1 MTYFA
6 CLSKKVFYSFCL
18 ILLMGTTAY
27 SQYNTV
33 VDVNG
38 SGSFTTIQAA
48 INAAPSG
55 QTTPYVIFI
64 KKGKYREVVTIPSSK
79 PFIQLIGESM
89 AETIISYD
97 NYSGKPNP
105 AGSTYGTS
113 TSATVFV
120 SASDCMLMNLSIEN
134 ATGYGVD
141 ANAIP
146 PAPGDGPQALAL
158 NVSADRVVFYNCRFN
173 GGQDTLFAGGGA
185 GKRNYFKNCYI
196 DGNTDFIFGDATVI
210 FDTCVIY
217 PRTRLDKGTGGYVT
231 AANTKARSGY
241 GYVFRDCKLS
251 KNRGSTNYTLGRPWQ
266 SGSGGTYNKTVFLNT
281 SMGSNIS
288 AVGWSV
294 FDANTTPATVLYA
307 EYNSTHYDASAVDVS
322 KRISWSYQLSAS
334 EAAKYYNNDTVFLNA
349 DTIPLRPWNPVA
361 SWPVIAAKPFVPEIS
376 ISNLLARKSG
386 NNTSVTWN
394 ITFPMPDVTCDL
406 YKSADGKNYS
416 FVSSFLSKEDTA
428 CNFSYTDSSL
438 PAAGTNFY
446 YLIKA
451 SKSGLTSITSDTG
464 VISSTPKL
472 VASGNLSNIIQGVD
486 VPSDPSTYQLSGS
499 NLINN
504 VIVTPPVPF
513 EVTLDTTTTWYT
525 HDNPLVIVPTGNA
538 LPATTVFVRINGK
551 TPGVYIDSIYHST
564 VGGNTV
570 PLRVKGTMLSIPLL
584 HDSYTLIQWPLTAS
598 SDDKAS
604 VRAAG
609 IVPSVPTFSSM
620 LSAATPAYSAKGIG
634 FANDATVGKW
644 SVPATLNRG
653 CYYQFSVVADSSHQI
668 RIDSIVFSTSVQSTF
683 NGSVAVQYSKSGFV
697 NDSADISSGIGTTG
711 LGLPATNYGAY
722 AFPAAVSKLAGN
734 NDSTL
739 RFLADS
745 SIIINPKDTL
755 TIRLYYGVGSTNT
768 PRYAYLK
775 NVIIKGHPTEVVLPL
790 NLLSFA
796 ATNKQGATTLS
807 WSTSNEIATS
817 FFYVEKSNDGIN
829 FSLLSTV
836 KSTNSVGLNS
846 YSAIDNA
853 AQKGTAYYRLKMTD
867 RDGKFVYSKILK
879 VSVATKAIALY
890 SIYPNPVKSELT
902 VTVNDAS
909 SSKHAEILTLAGKKV
924 LDVSLEKGASL
935 KKVAVSKLAK
945 GQYLFVV
952 RAENGDVS
960 TQQFNKD

>member
-1 MTYFA
+1 MTYLA
-6 CLSKKVFYSFCL
+6 CFSKKVFYSFCL
-18 ILLMGTTAY
+18 ILLMGSTAY
-27 SQYNTV
+27 SQYNSV
-33 VDVNG
+33 VDING
-38 SGSFTTIQAA
+38 LGSFTTIQAA

-64 KKGKYREVVTIPSSK
+64 KKGKYREVVTIPSTK

-89 AETIISYD
+89 AETIISYN

-113 TSATVFV
+113 SSATVFV

-141 ANAIP
+141 ANSIP

-173 GGQDTLFAGGGA
+173 GGQDTVFAGGGA

-196 DGNTDFIFGDATVI
+196 DGNTDFIFGDATAI

-217 PRTRLDKGTGGYVT
+217 PRTRLDKGAGGYIT
-231 AANTKARSGY
+231 AANTKARSRY

-288 AVGWSV
+288 AVGWAA
-294 FDANTTPATVLYA
+294 FDANTNPATVLYA
-307 EYNSTHYDASAVDVS
+307 EYNSKRYDASAVDVS
-322 KRISWSYQLSAS
+322 KRISWSYQLSA
-334 EAAKYYNNDTVFLNA
+334 AAATKYYNNDTVFLNA
-349 DTIPLRPWNPVA
+349 DTVPLRAWDPVA
-361 SWPVIAAKPFVPEIS
+361 SWPVIAAKPFVPEVS

-386 NNTSVTWN
+386 TNTSVTWN

-406 YKSADGKNYS
+406 YKSADGKNYN
-416 FVSSFLSKEDTA
+416 FVSTFLSKEDTA
-428 CNFSYTDSSL
+428 CNFSYTDTTL

-446 YLIKA
+446 YLVKA

-464 VISSTPKL
+464 IISSTPKL
-472 VASGNLSNIIQGVD
+472 VVSGNLSNIIQGVD
-486 VPSDPSTYQLSGS
+486 VASDPLTYQFSGI
-499 NLINN
+499 NLTNN
-504 VIVTPPVPF
+504 VTITPPVPF
-513 EVTLDTTTTWYT
+513 EVSLDTTLGWFTNT
-525 HDNPLVIVPTGNA
+525 NPLVIIPTGNTI
-538 LPATTVFVRINGK
+538 PTTTVFVRINGK

-564 VGGNTV
+564 IGGNTV
-570 PLRVKGTMLSIPLL
+570 PLRVKGTMLTIPLL
-584 HDSYTLIQWPLTAS
+584 RDSYTLIQWPLTSS

-604 VRAAG
+604 VRAVG
-609 IVPSVPTFSSM
+609 IVPTVPTFSS
-620 LSAATPAYSAKGIG
+620 LLNAATPAYSAKGIG

-644 SVPATLNRG
+644 SVPATLNKG

-668 RIDSIVFSTSVQSTF
+668 RIDSIVFSTSVQSTL
-683 NGSVAVQYSKSGFV
+683 NGTVAVQYSKSGFV

-711 LGLPATNYGAY
+711 LGLPATNFGAY
-722 AFPAAVSKLAGN
+722 AFPAAVSRLAGN

-745 SIIINPKDTL
+745 SIIINPKDSL
-755 TIRLYYGVGSTNT
+755 TIRLYYGVGSTNS

-775 NVIIKGHPTEVVLPL
+775 NVIIKGNPTQVVLPL
-790 NLLSFA
+790 KLLSFA
-796 ATNKQGATTLS
+796 AKNKQGATTLS
-807 WSTSNEIATS
+807 WSTSNEVATS
-817 FFYVEKSNDGIN
+817 SFYLEKSSDGVN
-829 FSLLSTV
+829 FSILSTIN
-836 KSTNSVGLNS
+836 STNSVGVNS
-846 YSAIDNA
+846 YSAVDIA

-867 RDGKFVYSKILK
+867 RDGKFVYSNILK
-879 VSVATKAIALY
+879 VSVTAKALAHY
-890 SIYPNPVKSELT
+890 SLYPNPAKSDLT
-902 VTVNDAS
+902 VTVSDAS
-909 SSKHAEILTLAGKKV
+909 SNKHAEILTLAGKKV
-924 LDVSLEKGASL
+924 LDVSLEKGTSL
-935 KKVAVSKLAK
+935 KKVSVAKLAK

-952 RAENGDVS
+952 RGQNGDVS